1 MQIDFLFVG
10 SGCSGP
16 GKSETGRQMTHLWF
30 LTLQFRVAGRLQF
43 NEAHF
48 TDSVEKSDTI
58 IHQDEP
64 AAAPARNVENEV
76 GYLVVYGN
84 GNRIGLKH
92 LQNLLLAT

>member
-64 AAAPARNVENEV
+64 AAAPAEM
-76 GYLVVYGN
+76 
-84 GNRIGLKH
+84 
-92 LQNLLLAT
+92 